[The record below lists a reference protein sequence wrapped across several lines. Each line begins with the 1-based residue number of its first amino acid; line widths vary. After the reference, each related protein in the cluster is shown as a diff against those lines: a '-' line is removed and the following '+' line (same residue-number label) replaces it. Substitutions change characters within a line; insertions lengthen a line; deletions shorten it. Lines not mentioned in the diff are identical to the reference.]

1 MGSALCA
8 PMSRR
13 GGPCEHPRND
23 ESRSVTIREVVS
35 CELMSRAVKPRGAEP
50 AFAVVASKEGS
61 QSDSIVVSIT
71 RGRATESRHLDS
83 VRAGANIGC
92 TEKATRLAQCAPN
105 VATELVRGTRFL

>member
-1 MGSALCA
+1 M
-8 PMSRR
+8 
-13 GGPCEHPRND
+13 
-23 ESRSVTIREVVS
+23 TIREVVS

-92 TEKATRLAQCAPN
+92 TEKATRRNEWLKI
-105 VATELVRGTRFL
+105 VASKMK